1 MKTSSHFSSR
11 HSALVLGTV
20 LTASTLFAGVTLAQS
35 LQIPTNLSNA
45 AITIQR
51 IFLSTTGVSTNPSV
65 ANIIL
70 DGINGNITTKP
81 ENAVIP

>member
-11 HSALVLGTV
+11 TSALVLGSI
-20 LTASTLFAGVTLAQS
+20 LIASLGVAGVALAQ
-35 LQIPTNLSNA
+35 LNIPTNLSNA

-51 IFLSTTGVSTNPSV
+51 IFLSAGGVSTNDTV

-81 ENAVIP
+81 ENVLTP